1 MTIQD
6 SSNQKTFK
14 NTFAPHIG
22 NKVLTVHGIIA
33 GLKTTLLH
41 SVDLPPEVQK
51 AVVEE
56 LKSRSAK
63 NQGIPEKESQE

>member
-6 SSNQKTFK
+6 SSSQKTFK

-33 GLKTTLLH
+33 GLKITLLH
-41 SVDLPPEVQK
+41 SEDLPPEVQK

-56 LKSRSAK
+56 LGKTSTK
-63 NQGIPEKESQE
+63 NQGILGKKLQE